1 MRCAHLCLFR
11 LAFAQFVDMG
21 KHARKPSRSERL
33 RSVAPGVVAA
43 TVAVAIFVLTS
54 QAPEVTSAE
63 SSFVNRL
70 LVGLF
75 GWIPGLYD
83 PATGLWLG
91 IGIRHWAHAFEFGV
105 LGLFVALAA
114 KRAMEPRVA
123 APGVLAFAVCAG
135 FSLFDQCHRLF
146 VPGRHFDLFD
156 LAMDALG
163 YGVAIAGVVGVGWWR
178 DRVAE
183 CG

>member
-1 MRCAHLCLFR
+1 M
-11 LAFAQFVDMG
+11 
-21 KHARKPSRSERL
+21 
-33 RSVAPGVVAA
+33 VAA
-43 TVAVAIFVLTS
+43 TVAVAIFALTS
-54 QAPEVTSAE
+54 QTPEVTSAE

-91 IGIRHWAHAFEFGV
+91 IGIRYWAHAVEYGV

-114 KRAMEPRVA
+114 RSAMEPRVVA
-123 APGVLAFAVCAG
+123 AGAVALAICAG

-146 VPGRHFDLFD
+146 VPGRHFDWFD

-163 YGVAIAGVVGVGWWR
+163 YGVAIMVVMGVGWMGR
-178 DRVAE
+178 GR
-183 CG
+183 